1 MSLAERA
8 AALLEPAKAGCPA
21 CTHLAAITDEA
32 DRAAMA
38 ALLDTRKPDGVG
50 HGLGA
55 EKAAMFFTEE
65 GFRLTRHAVGKHRAH
80 G

>member
-1 MSLAERA
+1 MSLADRA

-21 CTHLAAITDEA
+21 CTQLATIIDEA

-38 ALLDTRKPDGVG
+38 ALLDTRKPDGG
-50 HGLGA
+50 HVLGA